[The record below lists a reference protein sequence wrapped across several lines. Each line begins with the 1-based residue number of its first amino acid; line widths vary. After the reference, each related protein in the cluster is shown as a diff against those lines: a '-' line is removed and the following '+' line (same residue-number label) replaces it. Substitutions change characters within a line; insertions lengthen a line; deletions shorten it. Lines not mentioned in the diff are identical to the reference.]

1 LTAQRF
7 APLARVLQLQVG
19 WNLWT
24 SDDVDIALEVSSPIS
39 DEPRI
44 LLDVNLVVAVQVGRR
59 AADLNGGFNEGR
71 TDRGS

>member
-1 LTAQRF
+1 
-7 APLARVLQLQVG
+7 VLQLQVG

-24 SDDVDIALEVSSPIS
+24 SDDVDIALEVSSPMS

-59 AADLNGGFNEGR
+59 AADLNSGFNEGR

>member
-24 SDDVDIALEVSSPIS
+24 SDDVDIALEVSSPMS
-39 DEPRI
+39 DEPGI

-59 AADLNGGFNEGR
+59 AADLNSGFNEGR
-71 TDRGS
+71 TGRGS

>member
-24 SDDVDIALEVSSPIS
+24 SDDVDIALEVSSPMS

-44 LLDVNLVVAVQVGRR
+44 LLDVNLVVAVQFGRR